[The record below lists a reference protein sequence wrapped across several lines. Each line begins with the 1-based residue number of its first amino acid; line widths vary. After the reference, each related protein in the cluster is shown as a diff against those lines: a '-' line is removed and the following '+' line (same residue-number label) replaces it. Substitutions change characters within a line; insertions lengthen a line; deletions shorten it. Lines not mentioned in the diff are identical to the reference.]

1 MAVKL
6 TGPAVKATFAGC
18 ANVMT
23 LVLAVTLKNLI
34 TGAAAAKLGPPIC
47 VAVMEQ
53 SPTEASVTL
62 VPATVQIA
70 PELVVKITGW
80 PEVAVAVRLTG
91 PALSAVSGGCVKVI
105 VCVPCSTLN
114 VLVTGAAAAK
124 VALPA
129 CEAVMEQT
137 PAETSVTLAPDT
149 VQIPLELL
157 VKLTAS
163 PDVAVAV
170 NPTGPAVKAVS
181 AGCGNVITL
190 VLAVTLNVLVTAAA
204 AAKVA
209 SPACEAVIEQPP
221 TETSVTLVPD
231 TVQTAAELL
240 VKLTG
245 SPEVAVAVRL
255 TGPEPSAV
263 SAGCVRL
270 IVCDDCSTLNVT
282 VTGAAAGNVPLP
294 A

>member
-1 MAVKL
+1 
-6 TGPAVKATFAGC
+6 
-18 ANVMT
+18 MT
-23 LVLAVTLKNLI
+23 LALAVTLKNLI
-34 TGAAAAKLGPPIC
+34 TGAAAAKLELPNC

-62 VPATVQIA
+62 VPTTVQIA

-105 VCVPCSTLN
+105 DCVPCSTLN

-149 VQIPLELL
+149 VQIALELL
-157 VKLTAS
+157 VKLNAS

-181 AGCGNVITL
+181 AGCGNVM
-190 VLAVTLNVLVTAAA
+190 
-204 AAKVA
+204 
-209 SPACEAVIEQPP
+209 EF
-221 TETSVTLVPD
+221 
-231 TVQTAAELL
+231 
-240 VKLTG
+240 G
-245 SPEVAVAVRL
+245 F
-255 TGPEPSAV
+255 
-263 SAGCVRL
+263 
-270 IVCDDCSTLNVT
+270 
-282 VTGAAAGNVPLP
+282 
-294 A
+294 